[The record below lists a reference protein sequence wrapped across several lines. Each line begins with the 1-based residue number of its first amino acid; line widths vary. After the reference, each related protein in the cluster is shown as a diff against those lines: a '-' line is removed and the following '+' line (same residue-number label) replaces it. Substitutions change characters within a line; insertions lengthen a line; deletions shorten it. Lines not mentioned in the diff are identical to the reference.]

1 MQTYFPMYSN
11 TNQAPPTFYTLQFGL
26 LCASSFLFFMSFNM
40 IIPELPDYLSSLGG
54 ADYKGLII
62 ALFTVSAGLSRPF
75 SGKLADLIG
84 RIPVMVFGV
93 VVCFVCSL
101 FYPLLSTVWA
111 FFLLRFVHG
120 FSTGFTPT
128 GISAIIADT
137 VPAGRRGEAVGIWG
151 LASNIGTAIGPAL
164 GSNLAHYVSLNA
176 MFYTASFF
184 SILSILILYSLKETL
199 PERQAFALQML
210 RIKRSEI
217 FEPLVFAPTLIM
229 FLGVF
234 SFGAILTVIP
244 DFSKSLGVENKGI
257 FFTFYTISSLAI
269 RFIAGKLSD
278 RYGRVMILKWSS
290 LMLIFALLYIGFA
303 QADWQLMLGACFFG
317 MAVGMN
323 SPTLVAWTIDLS
335 DEQYKG
341 RAMATMYIGM
351 EAGIGLGAL
360 LGGYIYNN
368 QIEKLPQVFML
379 SAALVLAAYLY
390 LLWYKPKIAA
400 NTQN

>member
-1 MQTYFPMYSN
+1 
-11 TNQAPPTFYTLQFGL
+11 
-26 LCASSFLFFMSFNM
+26 
-40 IIPELPDYLSSLGG
+40 
-54 ADYKGLII
+54 
-62 ALFTVSAGLSRPF
+62 
-75 SGKLADLIG
+75 
-84 RIPVMVFGV
+84 
-93 VVCFVCSL
+93 
-101 FYPLLSTVWA
+101 
-111 FFLLRFVHG
+111 
-120 FSTGFTPT
+120 
-128 GISAIIADT
+128 
-137 VPAGRRGEAVGIWG
+137 
-151 LASNIGTAIGPAL
+151 
-164 GSNLAHYVSLNA
+164 

-199 PERQAFALQML
+199 SERQAFALGML

-278 RYGRVMILKWSS
+278 RYGRVLILKWSS

-368 QIEKLPQVFML
+368 QIERLPQVFML

-400 NTQN
+400 NT